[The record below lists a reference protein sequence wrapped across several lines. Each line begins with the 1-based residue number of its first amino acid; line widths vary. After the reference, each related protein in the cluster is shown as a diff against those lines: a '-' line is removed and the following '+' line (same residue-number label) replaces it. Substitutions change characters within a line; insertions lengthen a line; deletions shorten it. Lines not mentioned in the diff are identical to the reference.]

1 MTAVAVTEA
10 EAVEVRTHANVAI
23 PPRRGTPQGYPPAAA
38 AFDARIPQTW
48 ERDGTETPVGW
59 TADAW
64 VRDASGNIE
73 MSQRKAYTLL
83 DEPGTTLVT
92 ATRAKLLAGV
102 GERGPNRRFSLRF
115 SFARFGDGR

>member
-1 MTAVAVTEA
+1 MTAIAVTEP
-10 EAVEVRTHANVAI
+10 EAVGVRTHADNVI
-23 PPRRGTPQGYPPAAA
+23 PPRRGVPQGNPVAAA
-38 AFDARIPQTW
+38 NFDKRIKPTW
-48 ERDGTETPVGW
+48 NRDGTQTPVGW

-64 VRDASGNIE
+64 VRDASGEIE
-73 MSQRKAYTLL
+73 ISQRKAYTLL

-92 ATRAKLLAGV
+92 ATREKLLAGV

>member
-1 MTAVAVTEA
+1 MTAIAVTEP
-10 EAVEVRTHANVAI
+10 EAAEVRTHANPVI
-23 PPRRGTPQGYPPAAA
+23 PPRRGTPQGHPLAAA
-38 AFDARIPQTW
+38 AFNARIPQTW
-48 ERDGTETPVGW
+48 NRDGTQTPVGW

-64 VRDASGNIE
+64 VRDAAGNIE

-92 ATRAKLLAGV
+92 AIRAKLLAGV
-102 GERGPNRRFSLRF
+102 GERGSNRRFSLRF

>member
-38 AFDARIPQTW
+38 AFDARIHQTW
-48 ERDGTETPVGW
+48 ERDGTSTPVGW

-64 VRDASGNIE
+64 VRDGAGEIE
-73 MSQRKAYTLL
+73 ISQGKAWALL
-83 DEPGTTLVT
+83 DVPGIALSVP
-92 ATRAKLLAGV
+92 TREILLAGV
-102 GERGPNRRFSLRF
+102 GERGPKRRFSLRF
-115 SFARFGDGR
+115 RFDRFGDGR